1 MGYALSLYQVPTRIN
16 APEADA
22 SAVVRSLE
30 QIFPTE
36 LAIKADITLLP
47 AEMQHGFS
55 VKPARD
61 VCTSN
66 EPCHQAWNAGCDV
79 DGTHVRRFAL

>member
-1 MGYALSLYQVPTRIN
+1 MGYALSFYQAPTRIN
-16 APEADA
+16 VPEADA
-22 SAVVRSLE
+22 SAVVQSLE
-30 QIFPTE
+30 QTMSTE
-36 LAIKADITLLP
+36 LAIKVDITLLR

-79 DGTHVRRFAL
+79 DEAHIRRFSL